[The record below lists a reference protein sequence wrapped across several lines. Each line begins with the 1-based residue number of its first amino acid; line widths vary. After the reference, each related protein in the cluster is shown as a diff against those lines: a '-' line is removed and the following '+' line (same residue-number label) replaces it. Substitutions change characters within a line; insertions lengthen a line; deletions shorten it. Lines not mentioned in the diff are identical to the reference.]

1 MRNETS
7 RIYPRALYSVQVIRR
22 AAADYREICRIAN
35 QERPDAT
42 ICRFADSR
50 APLPIV
56 MGEFSNYLIE
66 LLHAG
71 ESRGGRL

>member
-7 RIYPRALYSVQVIRR
+7 RIYPRALYPRQVVRR
-22 AAADYREICRIAN
+22 AAADYREICRIAVD
-35 QERPDAT
+35 ERSDAT
-42 ICRFADSR
+42 ICSFADSR
-50 APLPIV
+50 EPLPIV

-71 ESRGGRL
+71 KARGGRL